1 MNSHQYS
8 LRLLQKLNN
17 NFKYSLCFLL
27 LIFCSSFVVLKTKP
41 FLFNYPDYWPKP
53 HYDLSKLSMSENEFQ
68 LGRQLF
74 YDPIL
79 SKDQSISCASCH
91 LQATGFTHVDHDLSH
106 GIEGRIGK
114 RNSMALM
121 NLAWNTSFM
130 WDGGVNHI
138 EIQALAPISSE
149 NEMGSSLKEVVTK
162 LNASEKYKTLFYN
175 SYKDSLVTG
184 QKTLLALTQF
194 VVMLNSYNSKY
205 DKYVRNE
212 AGGEFTA
219 QEKNGLSI
227 FKNNCASC
235 HTEPLFTNNEF
246 HNNGLTLDPYLK
258 DFGRMLITNKSEDSL
273 KFKVPTLRNIQF
285 TPPYMHDGRFET
297 LKDVITHYNSGVTH
311 SITLAENLKNNLE
324 LTHKEEVD
332 LLVFLRTLT
341 DVEFLFNN
349 RFSYPYIN

>member
-1 MNSHQYS
+1 M
-8 LRLLQKLNN
+8 
-17 NFKYSLCFLL
+17 
-27 LIFCSSFVVLKTKP
+27 
-41 FLFNYPDYWPKP
+41 P

-79 SKDQSISCASCH
+79 SRDESISCASCH

-138 EIQALAPISSE
+138 ELQALAPISSE
-149 NEMGSSLKEVVTK
+149 DEMGSSLKEVVTK
-162 LNASEKYKTLFYN
+162 LNASKKHKTLFYN

-205 DKYVRNE
+205 DKYIRNE
-212 AGGEFTA
+212 KGGEFTM
-219 QEKNGLSI
+219 QEKNGLAI

-297 LKDVITHYNSGVTH
+297 LKAVITHYNSGITH
-311 SITLAENLKNNLE
+311 SITLAEDLKNNLE

-341 DVEFLFNN
+341 DKEFLFNN
-349 RFSYPYIN
+349 RFSYPHIN

>member
-1 MNSHQYS
+1 M
-8 LRLLQKLNN
+8 
-17 NFKYSLCFLL
+17 
-27 LIFCSSFVVLKTKP
+27 
-41 FLFNYPDYWPKP
+41 P

-79 SKDQSISCASCH
+79 SRDQSISCASCH

-138 EIQALAPISSE
+138 ELQALAPISSE
-149 NEMGSSLKEVVTK
+149 DEMGSSLKEVVTK
-162 LNASEKYKTLFYN
+162 LNASKKYKILFYN

-205 DKYVRNE
+205 DKYIRNE
-212 AGGEFTA
+212 KGGEFTM
-219 QEKNGLSI
+219 QEKNGLAI

-297 LKDVITHYNSGVTH
+297 LKAVITHYNSGITH
-311 SITLAENLKNNLE
+311 NITLAEDLKNNLE

-341 DVEFLFNN
+341 DKEFLFNN
-349 RFSYPYIN
+349 RFSYPHIN

>member
-1 MNSHQYS
+1 M
-8 LRLLQKLNN
+8 
-17 NFKYSLCFLL
+17 
-27 LIFCSSFVVLKTKP
+27 
-41 FLFNYPDYWPKP
+41 P

-79 SKDQSISCASCH
+79 SRDQSISCASCH

-138 EIQALAPISSE
+138 ELQALAPISSE
-149 NEMGSSLKEVVTK
+149 DEMGSSLKEVVTK
-162 LNASEKYKTLFYN
+162 LNASKKYKTLFYN
-175 SYKDSLVTG
+175 TYKDSLVTG

-205 DKYVRNE
+205 DKYIRNE
-212 AGGEFTA
+212 KGGEFTM
-219 QEKNGLSI
+219 QEKNGLAI

-297 LKDVITHYNSGVTH
+297 LKAVITHYNSGITH
-311 SITLAENLKNNLE
+311 NITLAEDLKNNLE

-341 DVEFLFNN
+341 DKEFLFNN
-349 RFSYPYIN
+349 RFSYPHIN

>member
-1 MNSHQYS
+1 MS
-8 LRLLQKLNN
+8 KTIK
-17 NFKYSLCFLL
+17 FSLCSVL
-27 LIFCSSFVVLKTKP
+27 LILCSSFLVLKNKTLI
-41 FLFNYPDYWPKP
+41 FDYPEYWPKP
-53 HYDLSKLSMSENEFQ
+53 HYDFSKLSMSENEFQ

-106 GIEGRIGK
+106 GIEGRIGR

-138 EIQALAPISSE
+138 ELQALAPISSK
-149 NEMGSSLKEVVTK
+149 NEMDSSLKEVVDK
-162 LNASEKYKTLFYN
+162 LNTSRKYKSLFYN
-175 SYKDSLVTG
+175 SYQDSLVTG

-194 VVMLNSYNSKY
+194 IVMLNSYNSKY
-205 DKYVRNE
+205 DKFIRNE
-212 AGGEFTA
+212 DIDIFTQ
-219 QEKNGLSI
+219 QEKNGLII
-227 FKNNCASC
+227 FKKNCASC

-246 HNNGLTLDPYLK
+246 HNNGLKLDPYIK
-258 DFGRMLITNKSEDSL
+258 DYGRMQITNNPEDSL

-297 LKDVITHYNSGVTH
+297 LKAVITHYSSGISH
-311 SITLAENLKNNLE
+311 STTLSERLKNNLD
-324 LTHKEEVD
+324 LTHKEKVD

-341 DVEFLFNN
+341 DTDFLFNN